1 MLSFFRRASSAG
13 VFALA
18 IVAAPISSEA
28 DFSNNACLSGEVE
41 ANDYAELEQN
51 LSESF
56 VDNRAHLDLVSEN
69 AELTLAVTDL
79 DGNNVCEN
87 VADLSTSCQWSLG
100 NNEIFIIK
108 IDNTM
113 RATSTTYELCAR

>member
-1 MLSFFRRASSAG
+1 MSSLFRLASSAG

-41 ANDYAELEQN
+41 AYDYAELEQN

-56 VDNRAHLDLVSEN
+56 VDNRARLDLVSEN

-79 DGNNVCEN
+79 GGNNVCEN